1 MGVEGQNAILK
12 ILEEPPQYVNFILLC
27 SSKSGF
33 LPTVLSRAAVYNLG
47 QTSTQDADVSR
58 DEVVE
63 TAKKI
68 ALASAA
74 MNDFEIVKAAGV
86 FEKDKKLLYAV
97 LPVVQEIYA
106 AALRIK
112 YYAEEENAEFGETA
126 KELARKLSRNSL
138 LALIESVDALM
149 EAVRLNANHNLMVTA
164 VCTKLRKA
172 AVN

>member
-1 MGVEGQNAILK
+1 MGNEGQNAILK

-86 FEKDKKLLYAV
+86 FEKDKKPKNRSV
-97 LPVVQEIYA
+97 LQNY
-106 AALRIK
+106 R
-112 YYAEEENAEFGETA
+112 
-126 KELARKLSRNSL
+126 
-138 LALIESVDALM
+138 
-149 EAVRLNANHNLMVTA
+149 
-164 VCTKLRKA
+164 
-172 AVN
+172 